1 MNAIERIRAER
12 LVVLL
17 RKVPDAER
25 LVETLTRVGVGVVEV
40 TLDSPKADEVIARLH
55 RRGDVTVLAGTV
67 LTTDDVERAVAA
79 GAEACV
85 GPTFVP
91 EVVERCL
98 ELEVAGNSR
107 SLHAHRDRCRVEG
120 WGGPRKALPAA
131 TLGPR
136 YVRDLPRTARRR
148 APAGDRRNRRRE
160 RGGIHPGRCGRGRRR
175 VGGHRSPTTR
185 SRQRWVSLP
194 LCVEPTRE
202 EGIRLTEVG
211 QGSRFRTCL
220 IV

>member
-25 LVETLTRVGVGVVEV
+25 LVETLTQAGVGVVEV
-40 TLDSPKADEVIARLH
+40 TLDSPKADEVIARLR

-98 ELEVAGNSR
+98 ELEVPAIPGAFTPTEIVAAWKAG
-107 SLHAHRDRCRVEG
+107 A
-120 WGGPRKALPAA
+120 ALVKLFPAA

-136 YVRDLPRTARRR
+136 YVRDLLGPLVDVPLLATGGIDAGNAGAFIQAGVVAVAAGSAVTGADDPLEAALGLVAAVRR
-148 APAGDRRNRRRE
+148 ADEGGRDSLDGGRAG
-160 RGGIHPGRCGRGRRR
+160 
-175 VGGHRSPTTR
+175 
-185 SRQRWVSLP
+185 Q
-194 LCVEPTRE
+194 
-202 EGIRLTEVG
+202 
-211 QGSRFRTCL
+211 
-220 IV
+220 

>member
-40 TLDSPKADEVIARLH
+40 TLDSPKADEVIARLR

-98 ELEVAGNSR
+98 ELEVPAIPGAFTPTEIVAAWKAG
-107 SLHAHRDRCRVEG
+107 A
-120 WGGPRKALPAA
+120 ALVKLFPAA

-136 YVRDLPRTARRR
+136 YVRDLLGPLVDVPLLATGGIDAGNAGAFIQAGVVAVAAGSAVTGADDPLEAALGLVAAVRR
-148 APAGDRRNRRRE
+148 ADEGGRDSLDGGRAG
-160 RGGIHPGRCGRGRRR
+160 
-175 VGGHRSPTTR
+175 
-185 SRQRWVSLP
+185 Q
-194 LCVEPTRE
+194 
-202 EGIRLTEVG
+202 
-211 QGSRFRTCL
+211 
-220 IV
+220 